1 MTRYLTI
8 DDIMDQ
14 VDVLGFTVRDAGL
27 LASAVARPGT
37 TIMGEDV
44 YPTLPHKIAALIDG
58 VNRNHCLLDGNK
70 RLSWVAAVLFAAL
83 NDQDL
88 AATADDGDRM
98 IRAVAAGEPDLD
110 SLALWVE
117 QRLTP
122 RPSEGTT
129 SS

>member
-44 YPTLPHKIAALIDG
+44 YPSLPHKIAAPSSD
-58 VNRNHCLLDGNK
+58 VR
-70 RLSWVAAVLFAAL
+70 R
-83 NDQDL
+83 
-88 AATADDGDRM
+88 DRCV
-98 IRAVAAGEPDLD
+98 RKC
-110 SLALWVE
+110 S
-117 QRLTP
+117 R
-122 RPSEGTT
+122 RP
-129 SS
+129 